1 MHVDGFRF
9 DLASILARDH
19 SGHPMP
25 NPPVLWDIESDP
37 ALAGTKLIAEAWDA
51 AGLYQVGSF
60 VGDAWKEWNGR
71 FRDDVRDF
79 FRGEPGT
86 MRRVADRLVGSPEV
100 YGHKEREAEQSVNFV
115 TCHDGFT
122 LNDLVSYNDKHNEAN
137 GEDNRDGAD
146 DNRSWNCGVEGPTDD
161 PAVEK
166 LRNRQV
172 KNHLTVTLMSL
183 GVPMILMGD
192 EVRRTQQ
199 GNNNAYC
206 HDDASTWF
214 DWSLL
219 EKHADVHRFV
229 SLLAAR
235 RSLRDVEHE
244 RQRVSLNTFLRE
256 ANKAWHGV
264 KLNEPDWGDCSH
276 SIALGAELRREG
288 LLFHLILNAYWE
300 PLEFE
305 LPTVGD
311 GAVAAM
317 DRHGPRL
324 AGRHRPLADGTD
336 DPRKLVSSRASLG
349 GDADS
354 MTRTDAGQP
363 AKKS

>member
-1 MHVDGFRF
+1 M
-9 DLASILARDH
+9 
-19 SGHPMP
+19 
-25 NPPVLWDIESDP
+25 LWDIESDP

-79 FRGEPGT
+79 FRGEPGSV
-86 MRRVADRLVGSPEV
+86 RRVADRLVGSPEI
-100 YGHKEREAEQSVNFV
+100 YGHKGREAEQSVNFV

-137 GEDNRDGAD
+137 GEDNRDGAN

-161 PAVEK
+161 PAVER

-172 KNHLTVTLMSL
+172 KNYLTVTLMSL

-206 HDDASTWF
+206 HDDETTWF
-214 DWSLL
+214 DWTLL

-264 KLNEPDWGDCSH
+264 KLHEPDWGDGSH

-305 LPTVGD
+305 LPDVGD
-311 GAVAAM
+311 GRSWRRWIDTALDSPHDIVPWQTAPAVPGNSYRVEARSVVM
-317 DRHGPRL
+317 LYRDRPGP
-324 AGRHRPLADGTD
+324 T
-336 DPRKLVSSRASLG
+336 RARRRGS
-349 GDADS
+349 
-354 MTRTDAGQP
+354 
-363 AKKS
+363 